1 MGKMCSEKQGA
12 GQDFG
17 FCAWEFDWGSCGLS
31 GECSECGAVLDGNWN
46 GRMDCWSDDEGE

>member
-12 GQDFG
+12 GKDFG